1 MTRLA
6 VLSDIHGNADALTA
20 VLADM
25 LAFSPDL
32 MINLGD
38 VLSGPLDPMG
48 TAALLEGVPNLTVM
62 GNHDRWLLDPTR
74 RNKGWEAWT
83 YPKLDRMTLGWVAGL
98 PTGLVIEDVMA
109 CHGTPRSDTTYWL
122 ETVGMD
128 GEVHRADPAAIAAEI
143 EGRTQRLYLCGHT
156 HRARVVRL
164 DDGRMVI
171 NPGSVGLPAF
181 DDDTPRPHRVCA
193 GSPHASYMI
202 LDRQDADWAVTHRL
216 VPYDPARMIGLAQA
230 AGAKDWAMALETGWV
245 EKPAVG

>member
-62 GNHDRWLLDPTR
+62 GNHDRWLLDPAR

-98 PTGLVIEDVMA
+98 PTGLVIEEGFSPTMRRFSIRTFAWVLA
-109 CHGTPRSDTTYWL
+109 GTSPKP
-122 ETVGMD
+122 MK
-128 GEVHRADPAAIAAEI
+128 
-143 EGRTQRLYLCGHT
+143 
-156 HRARVVRL
+156 
-164 DDGRMVI
+164 
-171 NPGSVGLPAF
+171 
-181 DDDTPRPHRVCA
+181 TPWKMP
-193 GSPHASYMI
+193 
-202 LDRQDADWAVTHRL
+202 
-216 VPYDPARMIGLAQA
+216 
-230 AGAKDWAMALETGWV
+230 
-245 EKPAVG
+245 